1 MLDLFQLLSSPDVN
15 WWTGV
20 VWIIVMFLSAVWT
33 LILTAPI
40 HYRASIAETL
50 IQRHISINLMK
61 QTHPNLGWPEGK
73 FYFYFWVNYSSKTN
87 RNRLQRTLLEGF
99 CALLWCVH
107 WSLAGDDDRPIIFQN
122 LLKCCLYRGTEHIV
136 LESAVLSGVSG
147 MQPGDSFTFL
157 RQPTSSFEGW
167 PIMSVTCLVA
177 FCSLSVPRRWWKI
190 LPNMNTFKRVFPSLF
205 SSVFTV
211 FTHQTRRLSV
221 SNPLYRLVLQQI
233 SSN

>member
-1 MLDLFQLLSSPDVN
+1 MAWGQVFFIFG
-15 WWTGV
+15 WT
-20 VWIIVMFLSAVWT
+20 IPLK
-33 LILTAPI
+33 LTGI
-40 HYRASIAETL
+40 DYNVL
-50 IQRHISINLMK
+50 CWK
-61 QTHPNLGWPEGK
+61 V
-73 FYFYFWVNYSSKTN
+73 F
-87 RNRLQRTLLEGF
+87 
-99 CALLWCVH
+99 ALLWCVH

-221 SNPLYRLVLQQI
+221 SNPLL
-233 SSN
+233 